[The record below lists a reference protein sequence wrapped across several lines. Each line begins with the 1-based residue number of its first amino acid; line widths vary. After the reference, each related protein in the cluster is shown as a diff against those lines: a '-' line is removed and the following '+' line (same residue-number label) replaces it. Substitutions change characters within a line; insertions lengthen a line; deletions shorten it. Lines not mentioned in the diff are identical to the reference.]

1 MHIDEAER
9 LITLAVLN
17 STDHQAALMKI
28 LSLEVVLA
36 CIVAFAVLYKLPGL
50 NKPMGRKAI
59 AVDSTRYS
67 NMIAACTSL
76 AGTPARIPL
85 KTPWTFPGFR
95 FSFQKCVSLVR
106 EITLVV
112 AIHTLLFILY
122 ILPDHVSVCLIL
134 VFGFCL
140 HDNFS
145 DILGPF
151 DFHNLLLEKPTKIAE
166 TIYSNSQQEE
176 DEEATI
182 AASSSI
188 SFLMVIFPP
197 FYFLYILG
205 WRYVIAVGTCH
216 LFTFATYNLQ
226 LSDYRLVYMLFHYYC
241 YLLKKANALY
251 KGYTWRSSSLPVP
264 TEVTIPQLGSCA
276 SRNLMPTSSKN
287 TGQRDGRRVS
297 MPAKTRKLPWRRR
310 IVPAQE
316 DYIVPDT
323 SSSSRPDPI
332 PAHATPSLDFASNA
346 ANIDPTQNAPLA
358 SLSCP
363 PLHGNFWI
371 QEHGATESANA
382 LQVEKQKE
390 EILILRRERDA
401 LSIQVAAFE
410 ELEKERKAREDAEL
424 DECYERIG
432 RELDHAG
439 PQGQGLL
446 FPIDIM
452 RGVSVRPSK
461 E

>member
-1 MHIDEAER
+1 MHIDQAER

-17 STDHQAALMKI
+17 LTDHQAALMEI
-28 LSLEVVLA
+28 LSLEVALA
-36 CIVAFAVLYKLPGL
+36 CIMAFAVLYKLPGL
-50 NKPMGRKAI
+50 NKPMERKAI
-59 AVDSTRYS
+59 AVDLTRYS
-67 NMIAACTSL
+67 NMIAACASL

-85 KTPWTFPGFR
+85 KTLWTFPNFR
-95 FSFQKCVSLVR
+95 SNFRKCVSLVD

-112 AIHTLLFILY
+112 AIHTLLYILY
-122 ILPDHVSVCLIL
+122 VLPDHVFVCLIL

-145 DILGPF
+145 DILEPF
-151 DFHNLLLEKPTKIAE
+151 DFHKLLSEKPTKIAE
-166 TIYSNSQQEE
+166 TIHSNSQQEE
-176 DEEATI
+176 DEEITL
-182 AASSSI
+182 AASPCI
-188 SFLMVIFPP
+188 PLLVVIFPP

-226 LSDYRLVYMLFHYYC
+226 LSDYRLVYMLFYYYC

-287 TGQRDGRRVS
+287 TGKRDGRRVS

-358 SLSCP
+358 SLSCL
-363 PLHGNFWI
+363 PLHGNTWI
-371 QEHGATESANA
+371 QEHGSTERVNA

-401 LSIQVAAFE
+401 LSIQIAAFE
-410 ELEKERKAREDAEL
+410 ERETERRAREDAEL

-432 RELDHAG
+432 RELDRAG